1 MNIELSHLIFKIRCN
16 CRHYEVPRG
25 ENGNAWKKLLK
36 KQFPDEH
43 EAIDKYFSKL
53 DEHRPNVVV
62 YGILRLVPLWVS
74 WILIKTGIVHLM
86 TTCFMSQYQKSAL
99 DVVSELTE
107 NKDLKTMMTYMWL
120 DIGTRPSRAH
130 FPVYSMIINHYRIGG
145 ASYPVGGASEF
156 GMSLIPIV
164 ERGGGRVLVRDPKRK
179 KVSQLRFIHF
189 HIQFRSEQPLRRFCT
204 MGRGYLGSA

>member
-1 MNIELSHLIFKIRCN
+1 MNVEFGLLIFKILT
-16 CRHYEVPRG
+16 RHYEVPRG

-43 EAIDKYFSKL
+43 EAIDKYFGKL

-74 WILIKTGIVHLM
+74 WILIKTGIVNLM

-99 DVVSELTE
+99 DVVSELTD
-107 NKDLKTMMTYMWL
+107 NKDLRTMMTYMWL

-130 FPVYSMIINHYRIGG
+130 FPIYSMIINHYRIGG

-164 ERGGGRVLVRDPKRK
+164 ERGGGRVLVSDAEEDKSFKSLAFLTPA
-179 KVSQLRFIHF
+179 FI
-189 HIQFRSEQPLRRFCT
+189 
-204 MGRGYLGSA
+204 LGSSKY